1 MNTVIDG
8 TLDLIDNL
16 DQAFRKYEL
25 EIWLAV
31 NAVVWPFFFVSAFML
46 YQIVAALLAV

>member
-1 MNTVIDG
+1 MNTLIDG
-8 TLDLIDNL
+8 TLDAIDNL

-31 NAVVWPFFFVSAFML
+31 NAVVWPFFFGSAFML
-46 YQIVAALLAV
+46 YQLVAAILAL